1 MVSEMQA
8 MRTTRRSVV
17 VSLAAAVSMAL
28 PFRLMAAEKQLKV
41 VSIWTG
47 PIDQQWNS
55 RTHVALLAAQKRG
68 DITYSWA
75 ESIPNSDLERVI
87 RQYAQQGYDM
97 IFTEVYSMERQARAL
112 AKAFPNT
119 AFMVG
124 SSLPPQAP
132 NLSIF
137 DDTIEEASYL
147 SGMIAGG
154 MTKTNVIGLV
164 AGYPIPVVNRLMNG
178 FMQGAREIN
187 PQVKFLV
194 TFIGT
199 WYDPPKAKEAAFAQI
214 AAKADVIYAER
225 TGAADAAAERKV
237 LAIGG
242 IVDIQSQ
249 FPDTVVVSALWHMEP
264 TVDRAIKKVQ
274 SGTFTGE
281 DYRVY
286 SALKYG
292 GASLSPYGTFES
304 RVPQQL
310 QDKVKQREREIRDGK
325 PVVKVDETQPKS
337 TL

>member
-1 MVSEMQA
+1 MH
-8 MRTTRRSVV
+8 RTSLSRRS
-17 VSLAAAVSMAL
+17 LLKTASMIGAGAL
-28 PFRLMAAEKQLKV
+28 PLPLFAAGRKLKV

-55 RTHVALLAAQKRG
+55 RTHVALVAAQKRA
-68 DITYSWA
+68 DIEYTWA
-75 ESIPNSDLERVI
+75 ESIATADLERVI
-87 RQYAQQGYDM
+87 RQYAQQGVDM
-97 IFTEVYSMERQARAL
+97 IFTEVYSMERQARAI
-112 AKAFPNT
+112 AKAFPKT
-119 AFMVG
+119 VFMVG
-124 SSLPPQAP
+124 SSLPPQSP

-147 SGMIAGG
+147 SGLIAGG
-154 MTKTNVIGLV
+154 LTKTNVIGLV

-178 FMQGAREIN
+178 FMQGAREVN
-187 PQVKFLV
+187 REAKFLV

-214 AAKADVIYAER
+214 AAKADVVYAER
-225 TGAADAAAERKV
+225 TGAADAAKERKV

-242 IVDIQSQ
+242 IVDTQPQ

-264 TVDRAIKKVQ
+264 TVERSVKKVRD
-274 SGTFTGE
+274 GTFTGE

-292 GASLSPYGTFES
+292 GSSLSPYGTFENK
-304 RVPQQL
+304 VPQEL
-310 QDKVKQREREIRDGK
+310 KDLVKKRQEEIRTGK
-325 PVVKVDETQPKS
+325 FVVKSDETQPKS